1 MKYYRDVDTGNIVRQ
16 SDNKFAL
23 EYIQKGIL
31 KWIETEADCS
41 YEREI
46 YLGEG
51 NTCLFDITYEEA
63 LKILS
68 SWGYKEEFNEPL
80 NDKMEDERNPIF
92 ELLSNKRSKKAA
104 QKYAMYLHDCRG
116 ITIENFEDL
125 FENMGGGIP
134 YDVLVNVQKEFLNL
148 YDK

>member
-16 SDNKFAL
+16 SENKFAL
-23 EYIQKGIL
+23 DYIQKGVL
-31 KWIETEADCS
+31 KWRETEPDDS

-51 NTCLFDITYEEA
+51 NTCLFDITHEEVQ
-63 LKILS
+63 KILN
-68 SWGYKEEFNEPL
+68 SWGYKEDLDECL
-80 NDKMEDERNPIF
+80 NNKIVDKENPVF
-92 ELLSNKRSKKAA
+92 ELISNGKSKESV
-104 QKYAMYLHDCRG
+104 QKYARYLHDCCG
-116 ITIENFEDL
+116 ITIENIEEV

-134 YDVLVNVQKEFLNL
+134 FDVLVNVQKEFLKL